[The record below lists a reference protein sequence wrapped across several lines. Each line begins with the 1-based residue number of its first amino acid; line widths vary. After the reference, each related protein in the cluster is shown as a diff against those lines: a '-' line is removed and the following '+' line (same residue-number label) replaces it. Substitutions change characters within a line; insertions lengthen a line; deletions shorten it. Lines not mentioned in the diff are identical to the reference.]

1 MAGGM
6 LGRPSGA
13 IAQLVERFHG
23 MEEVGGSIPPSSTL
37 SGLAQTIR
45 CVGYTL
51 GGFVAG
57 EGCFSVTRR
66 VPGYAD
72 GSPRPR
78 FVFKCTVAARDR
90 SILVALQTLLQ
101 RGSINDSPGRRD
113 WQPSSTFTI
122 GSNPAHHAATIP
134 FSEAFLLPSA
144 KRAQYECW
152 RDSLLQH
159 EALHPSKVGRGPSPC
174 SEPGC
179 EQPVRGRGLC
189 RSHYYR
195 VTGH

>member
-1 MAGGM
+1 M
-6 LGRPSGA
+6 LSAPSGA

-37 SGLAQTIR
+37 VPLVQAIR

-57 EGCFSVTRR
+57 EGCYSVTRR
-66 VPGYAD
+66 LPTYAD
-72 GSPRPR
+72 GSVRPR

-90 SILVALQTLLQ
+90 PLLEALRMLLQ
-101 RGSINDSPGRRD
+101 RGTINDEPGRRG

-122 GSNPAHHAATIP
+122 GSNRAHHAATIP
-134 FSEAFLLPSA
+134 FSDTFLLPSA
-144 KRAQYECW
+144 KRDQYRRW
-152 RDSLLQH
+152 RDALVAH
-159 EALHPSKVGRGPSPC
+159 EALHPSKIGRGPSAC
-174 SEPGC
+174 SQPGC
-179 EQPVRGRGLC
+179 GRPVRGRGLC

-195 VTGH
+195 ATGH